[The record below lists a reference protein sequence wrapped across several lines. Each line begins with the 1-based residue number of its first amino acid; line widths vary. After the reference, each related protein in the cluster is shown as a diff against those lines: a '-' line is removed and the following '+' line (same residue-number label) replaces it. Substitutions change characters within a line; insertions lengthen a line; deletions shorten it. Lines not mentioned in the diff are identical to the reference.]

1 MRWLIA
7 LLIGTLLLCLQR
19 AWLSDEVG
27 YQALASQR
35 AYLVEQEDANREL
48 ASDNAVLLQEVH
60 ALRSD
65 LSIVEARAREELGMI
80 KDGETFYFVDE
91 R

>member
-7 LLIGTLLLCLQR
+7 LLVAALVLSLQR

-27 YQALASQR
+27 YTALSGQR
-35 AYLVEQEDANREL
+35 AYLVEQQEVNRVL
-48 ASDNAVLLQEVH
+48 ASDNAVLLQEVR
-60 ALRSD
+60 ALRTD
-65 LSIVEARAREELGMI
+65 LTIVEARAREELGMI

-91 R
+91 Q

>member
-7 LLIGTLLLCLQR
+7 LLVVALLLSLQR

-27 YQALASQR
+27 YRALSGQR
-35 AYLVEQEDANREL
+35 AHLIEEEDANREL
-48 ASDNAVLLQEVH
+48 AADNAVLLQEVR
-60 ALRSD
+60 ALRTD

-91 R
+91 H

>member
-7 LLIGTLLLCLQR
+7 LLILALLGSLQR

-27 YQALASQR
+27 YTALAGQR
-35 AYLVEQEDANREL
+35 AYLQQQQNANREL
-48 ASDNAVLLQEVH
+48 AEDNAVLLQEVR
-60 ALRSD
+60 ALRTD

-91 R
+91 Q